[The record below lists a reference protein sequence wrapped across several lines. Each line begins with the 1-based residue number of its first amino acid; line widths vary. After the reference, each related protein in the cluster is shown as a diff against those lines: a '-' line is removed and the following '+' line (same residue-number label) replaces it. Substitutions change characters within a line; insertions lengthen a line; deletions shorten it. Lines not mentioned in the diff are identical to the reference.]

1 MEASLDEALLE
12 TSEKEAATAGEIIAI
27 ATTGAA
33 EEPSSGCLIPRG
45 DESFEADALAPLASM
60 DYTSNT
66 RQSKILTM
74 P

>member
-1 MEASLDEALLE
+1 MEEALLE
-12 TSEKEAATAGEIIAI
+12 TSEKEAATIAI

-66 RQSKILTM
+66 RQSKILTR